1 MNNKLFFVLISMT
14 TLMTI
19 SCKKGCTDENA
30 TNYDAD
36 AKNNP
41 GDVCTY
47 EASLMVWFSQETAD
61 TLSATY
67 PLDIWMGGNS
77 VATWQQTDALS
88 TEPVTCGSGAGIAY
102 INKSGM
108 DQVYTS
114 GIHIWDANNNEVGS
128 WLTVEFNGGDCKK
141 VKF

>member
-1 MNNKLFFVLISMT
+1 MTQKLIYLTLILAAFTMG
-14 TLMTI
+14 
-19 SCKKGCTDENA
+19 SCKKGCTDSNA
-30 TNYDAD
+30 TNYDPD
-36 AKNNP
+36 AKSDP

-47 EASLMVWFSQETAD
+47 EASMLVWFSQETAD

-77 VATWQQTDALS
+77 VATWQQTDALTS
-88 TEPVTCGSGAGIAY
+88 EPGSCGSGTGIA
-102 INKSGM
+102 IISKSGM

-114 GIHIWDANNNEVGS
+114 GIHIWDANNIEVGS
-128 WLTVEFNGGDCKK
+128 WTSEAFNGGECKK